1 MHWWLVTALLTP
13 LPPSQQY
20 LNQFE
25 NCCGLREG
33 AILTLLSDIGKPQ
46 PRMSGRARQGG
57 ALRGRRGGD
66 RSAVSAEV
74 GWQGQ
79 TVAGAGD
86 GSVDRA

>member
-57 ALRGRRGGD
+57 ALRAWRGGD
-66 RSAVSAEV
+66 RSAGLCGGGLAGTDGGG
-74 GWQGQ
+74 GW
-79 TVAGAGD
+79 
-86 GSVDRA
+86 